1 MVPMDNHAFQS
12 AHQDSSVSGR
22 LIASRLF
29 WSRGFGEV
37 FSYRQLVFFSCTF
50 LTSLSQSL
58 TYMGYFWSQTSIAF
72 TSPERFFCLGCDEES
87 LFGGTCQCLFS
98 LSFLVSW
105 RCLRSTSLQWTLTLR
120 GASYHIGRG
129 CLYSPIEHMLC

>member
-29 WSRGFGEV
+29 RSRGFGEV

-50 LTSLSQSL
+50 LTSVTVFDLHGGFLKPDFGSFHISREVFLSGLRWRVIAWRSL
-58 TYMGYFWSQTSIAF
+58 LVPVLPLSSGFMV
-72 TSPERFFCLGCDEES
+72 SPQVNLPPMDS
-87 LFGGTCQCLFS
+87 
-98 LSFLVSW
+98 
-105 RCLRSTSLQWTLTLR
+105 LTLR
-120 GASYHIGRG
+120 GGSYHIGLG
-129 CLYSPIEHMLC
+129 CLYSLNRT